1 MFLCLTFLTN
11 KSSQDQLCFL
21 LSNFYLTNPKTS
33 PKTKGTISPP
43 PNLQIQCV
51 DMLSSAVRRA
61 LPEATLADKD
71 SFQFRYL
78 LAQEAE
84 SRGVAEAAR
93 RFDVTYQKA
102 LWWSSK
108 LRGTHPGLHDGHR
121 YQTLSPEAQIAL
133 EWTVFLLWKQIPILK
148 TLSEIRRRSTSR
160 SSFVAE
166 LRMQKLFLAKLTTVQ
181 VSIRMGLHRI
191 QRRHREADVRGAYE
205 QVCIG

>member
-1 MFLCLTFLTN
+1 
-11 KSSQDQLCFL
+11 
-21 LSNFYLTNPKTS
+21 
-33 PKTKGTISPP
+33 
-43 PNLQIQCV
+43 
-51 DMLSSAVRRA
+51 MLSSAVRRA

-108 LRGTHPGLHDGHR
+108 LRGAHPGLHGGHR

-133 EWTVFLLWKQIPILK
+133 EWIVFSPVG
-148 TLSEIRRRSTSR
+148 SR
-160 SSFVAE
+160 SQSSRHCGGAPVEVRAGMVLAGRRE
-166 LRMQKLFLAKLTTVQ
+166 RWCSDWVSGVDPARLKVKLQTMRAPREPAKGMYLFLCGVYLVLCA
-181 VSIRMGLHRI
+181 
-191 QRRHREADVRGAYE
+191 
-205 QVCIG
+205 

>member
-1 MFLCLTFLTN
+1 
-11 KSSQDQLCFL
+11 
-21 LSNFYLTNPKTS
+21 
-33 PKTKGTISPP
+33 
-43 PNLQIQCV
+43 
-51 DMLSSAVRRA
+51 MLSSAVRKA

-108 LRGTHPGLHDGHR
+108 LRGAHPGLHGGHC

-133 EWTVFLLWKQIPILK
+133 EWIVFLLWEADPNLQDIAVVRLLKYELGWSWLDDGSAGATIGCRESIPHV
-148 TLSEIRRRSTSR
+148 
-160 SSFVAE
+160 SSFWTRHLSAIMTYIVD
-166 LRMQKLFLAKLTTVQ
+166 
-181 VSIRMGLHRI
+181 RI
-191 QRRHREADVRGAYE
+191 VGQHGEHE
-205 QVCIG
+205 

>member
-21 LSNFYLTNPKTS
+21 LPNFYLTNPKTS
-33 PKTKGTISPP
+33 PKTK
-43 PNLQIQCV
+43 
-51 DMLSSAVRRA
+51 VRRA

-84 SRGVAEAAR
+84 SRGVAEAVR

-108 LRGTHPGLHDGHR
+108 LRGAHPGLHGGHR

-133 EWTVFLLWKQIPILK
+133 EWTVFLLWEADPNLQDIAVVRLLKYELGWSWLDDGSAGAAIGCRESIPHV
-148 TLSEIRRRSTSR
+148 
-160 SSFVAE
+160 SSFW
-166 LRMQKLFLAKLTTVQ
+166 T
-181 VSIRMGLHRI
+181 
-191 QRRHREADVRGAYE
+191 RHSAIMTYIVDGIVGQHGEHE
-205 QVCIG
+205 

>member
-33 PKTKGTISPP
+33 PKTK
-43 PNLQIQCV
+43 
-51 DMLSSAVRRA
+51 VRRA

-108 LRGTHPGLHDGHR
+108 LRGAHPGLHGGHR

-133 EWTVFLLWKQIPILK
+133 EWTVFLLW
-148 TLSEIRRRSTSR
+148 
-160 SSFVAE
+160 
-166 LRMQKLFLAKLTTVQ
+166 
-181 VSIRMGLHRI
+181 
-191 QRRHREADVRGAYE
+191 EA
-205 QVCIG
+205 